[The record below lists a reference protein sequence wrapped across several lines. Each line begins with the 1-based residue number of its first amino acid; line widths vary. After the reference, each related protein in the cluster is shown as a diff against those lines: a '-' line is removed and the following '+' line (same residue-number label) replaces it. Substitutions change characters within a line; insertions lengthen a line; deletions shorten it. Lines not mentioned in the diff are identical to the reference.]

1 MRARPRLTLRSPQG
15 EEGTTGTETLCERAG
30 DGAGARALVVLGVIP
45 ARLASTRLP
54 RKVLRDVAGLPLVV
68 RVFQSARRAPAL
80 SDLLVAT
87 DSDEVLDVCRAH
99 DVPAMMTATDHAS
112 GTDRLWEVSRARA
125 ADVYVNIQGDE
136 PLVSPGHIAGLVGP
150 FADPAVQVTTLK
162 IRATPEEVATRTAN
176 KVVTDARGNALYFS
190 RLPIPFDRD
199 GHGDVV
205 YWKHVGLYA
214 YRRAVL
220 EAFHAL
226 PRSALE
232 RAENLEQLRLLE
244 NGIPIHVVET
254 DEPTIG
260 VDTEEDLRAVEALIA
275 SARR

>member
-1 MRARPRLTLRSPQG
+1 M
-15 EEGTTGTETLCERAG
+15 
-30 DGAGARALVVLGVIP
+30 VILGVIP

-54 RKVLRDVAGLPLVV
+54 RKVLREVAGVPLVV
-68 RVFQSARRAPAL
+68 RVYRSAQQAPAL
-80 SDLLVAT
+80 SDLVVAT
-87 DSDEVLDVCRAH
+87 DSAEVLDVCRAH
-99 DVPAMMTATDHAS
+99 GVDGMLTSPDHAS
-112 GTDRLWEVSRARA
+112 GTDRLWEVAQARP
-125 ADVYVNIQGDE
+125 ADVYVNVQGDE
-136 PLVSPGHIAGLVGP
+136 PMVSPGHIAALVGP

-176 KVVTDARGNALYFS
+176 KVVTDRHGNALYFS

-199 GHGDVV
+199 GAGDVV

-220 EAFHAL
+220 EAYHGL
-226 PRSALE
+226 PRSPLE

-244 NGIPIHVVET
+244 NGIPIRVVET

-260 VDTEEDLRAVEALIA
+260 VDTEDDLRAVEALLRSRA
-275 SARR
+275 D